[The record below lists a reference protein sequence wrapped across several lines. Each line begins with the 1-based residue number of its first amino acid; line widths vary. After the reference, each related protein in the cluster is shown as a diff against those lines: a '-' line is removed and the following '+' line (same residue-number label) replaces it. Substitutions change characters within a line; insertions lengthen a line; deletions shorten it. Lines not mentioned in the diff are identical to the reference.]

1 MLDRETERMVMNWT
15 TTPSSALDAAAIA
28 AKTRNFTAE
37 QLLRAA
43 REVRTTLLGLGQ
55 SAEYANERARMYEIL
70 AEKARREEDARA
82 AQGAPSAASGRRPR
96 TAGEVYA
103 EEIDMADLMD
113 IEGMKAIVDK
123 LQRQGIK
130 PAPP

>member
-1 MLDRETERMVMNWT
+1 MVMSWHT
-15 TTPSSALDAAAIA
+15 TSSDALAAAAIA

-43 REVRTTLLGLGQ
+43 REVRSELLGLGQ
-55 SAEYANERARMYEIL
+55 SAEYANEQARMYEIL

-82 AQGAPSAASGRRPR
+82 AQGTNSAQSVRGPK
-96 TAGEVYA
+96 TAGEIYA
-103 EEIDMADLMD
+103 ERIAMADLLD

>member
-1 MLDRETERMVMNWT
+1 MVMNWH
-15 TTPSSALDAAAIA
+15 TTPSDALAAAAIA

-37 QLLRAA
+37 QFLEAA
-43 REVRTTLLGLGQ
+43 RHVRAEVLGLGQ

-82 AQGAPSAASGRRPR
+82 AQGQTSAESARRPQ

-103 EEIDMADLMD
+103 ERIAMADLME
-113 IEGMKAIVDK
+113 IEALKAIAD
-123 LQRQGIK
+123 LRQRQGIK

>member
-1 MLDRETERMVMNWT
+1 MNST
-15 TTPSSALDAAAIA
+15 TTPRRHALAAAAIA

-43 REVRTTLLGLGQ
+43 REVRSELLGLGQ

-70 AEKARREEDARA
+70 AEKARREADARA
-82 AQGAPSAASGRRPR
+82 AQGIPLDRGPR

-103 EEIDMADLMD
+103 EEIDMADLME
-113 IEGMKAIVDK
+113 IEALKAFVDG
-123 LQRQGIK
+123 LQRRGIK
-130 PAPP
+130 PAP